1 MAPTVTG
8 MTLEQAYA
16 ELEEA
21 GLSYSV
27 VGDESDPAAITVK
40 EQVPAGGSAVPKEGT
55 VVLYTSGYD
64 ESSTYVTVPDFT
76 GYTVADANYV
86 AGLNMVQISVSG
98 SSAETATVTAQSI
111 EAGEQV
117 KQGTVITL
125 TFVDTANTETGAG

>member
-1 MAPTVTG
+1 M
-8 MTLEQAYA
+8 
-16 ELEEA
+16 
-21 GLSYSV
+21 
-27 VGDESDPAAITVK
+27 VGDESDPAAITVT

-64 ESSTYVTVPDFT
+64 ESSTYVMVPDFT